1 MRRQW
6 LAILCCVVVLAPS
19 MVAQSEKSKT
29 RADPISGA
37 WAGELVWADKSRTVP
52 ITMEL
57 KFDGKSVVT
66 GTVSGLPNPADVK
79 AGSFDRTK
87 GALKLQ
93 IGKKNET
100 AVLLVFEGT
109 VAKGAATG
117 RFSGDESGTFTITK
131 KS

>member
-1 MRRQW
+1 MKRQW
-6 LAILCCVVVLAPS
+6 LAVLCCVAVLAPS
-19 MVAQSEKSKT
+19 IGAQSRNPKT
-29 RADPISGA
+29 RPDPISGA

-57 KFDGKSVVT
+57 KFDGKGAVT
-66 GTVSGLPNPADVK
+66 GTVSGLPRPADVK
-79 AGSFDRTK
+79 GGSFDRQT

-93 IGKKNET
+93 LGKTNEA
-100 AVLLVFEGT
+100 AVLLVLEGT

-117 RFSGDESGTFTITK
+117 KFTGDESGSFTITK